1 MVAGVEPRRV
11 REIRVYQEVQCVRP
25 HRWVVD
31 LVVGEHHVD
40 GDTFSGGRRLGRW
53 WRTPVGAANSE
64 LKRGS
69 GEWMHKGA
77 TGKSWGLEVHA
88 RGANRAGSRGGSR
101 RPESRKKAPSGLFQ
115 WLGGVLEVCRGGVG
129 SGGARGLYL

>member
-1 MVAGVEPRRV
+1 MVAGVEPWRV
-11 REIRVYQEVQCVRP
+11 REIGVYQEVQRVLPC
-25 HRWVVD
+25 RWVVD

-69 GEWMHKGA
+69 GEWMHKRA

-88 RGANRAGSRGGSR
+88 RERIELDPVAGRGGRS
-101 RPESRKKAPSGLFQ
+101 
-115 WLGGVLEVCRGGVG
+115 
-129 SGGARGLYL
+129 